1 MPRQILNTDAVK
13 QLFQKYGYT
22 ITSPTF
28 QYRNQT
34 QKFRVR
40 NDLTYGN
47 EFLSVKQL
55 KYRIDKGKLVEI
67 DPFLH
72 TVLYGDVHEVY
83 RDRGRDHAA
92 NFARKID
99 MNEFKDENVNV
110 QNTAYHTRDILIRN
124 INRNQNASVVS
135 CDDGDVNKG
144 RLYGLIYTLYAVS
157 HMIFR
162 RQRMAVAITD
172 SITGEE
178 NFFCVKHKH
187 D

>member
-1 MPRQILNTDAVK
+1 MPRQLLNTDTVK

-28 QYRNQT
+28 QYHNQT
-34 QKFRVR
+34 QKFGVR

-83 RDRGRDHAA
+83 RDRG
-92 NFARKID
+92 
-99 MNEFKDENVNV
+99 
-110 QNTAYHTRDILIRN
+110 
-124 INRNQNASVVS
+124 
-135 CDDGDVNKG
+135 
-144 RLYGLIYTLYAVS
+144 
-157 HMIFR
+157 
-162 RQRMAVAITD
+162 
-172 SITGEE
+172 
-178 NFFCVKHKH
+178 
-187 D
+187 